1 MSIQKNLGIFIA
13 SLMLSLVLWLHVQ
26 SQLALIQTKRVEFE
40 VQPINLPPNANL
52 AATLIQRKVTVLA
65 RGRPEEIE
73 RLSAEIDRL
82 QRAGQSLIA
91 TVDLSNATP
100 GTFQY
105 PVRLQTPR
113 RIDVEYADPGT
124 VPVTI
129 DELVVRREPV
139 IIEAV
144 GVRQGF
150 YYSGADIRPDQVT
163 LSGPARDIA
172 RVGQVRAQLDLTEF
186 KPGSSFTVPVEVLD
200 KNNKPLADVA
210 SDPAEVEIRPTLSE
224 LPTEK
229 NVLITPQ
236 WVGQPAFGFRVRGY
250 SIFPTQISASGDK
263 EQLATLQTLDTEPIN
278 IEGLKSDT
286 EITVNLRVP
295 KGITVD
301 ARRRRVSVQIR
312 IEPIPQQPER
322 EPPNTGPPQQPP
334 ARTGENTKNG
344 Q

>member
-1 MSIQKNLGIFIA
+1 MSVQKNLGIFIA

-26 SQLALIQTKRVEFE
+26 SQLALIQTRRLEFE
-40 VQPINLPPNANL
+40 VRPINLEQNNL
-52 AATLIQRKVTVLA
+52 AATMIQKKVSVTA
-65 RGRPEEIE
+65 RGRPEEVEKLAIE
-73 RLSAEIDRL
+73 LDRL
-82 QRAGQSLIA
+82 QRSGQSLVA
-91 TVDLSNATP
+91 TVDLSNASP

-113 RIDVEYADPGT
+113 KIDVEYSDPGT

-129 DELVVRREPV
+129 DELVRQRQPV

-172 RVGQVRAQLDLTEF
+172 RVGQVRAQLDLSEF
-186 KPGSSFTVPVEVLD
+186 TAGRSYPVVVEVLD

-224 LPTEK
+224 LPTQK

-236 WVGQPAFGFRVRGY
+236 WAGQPAFGFRVRGY
-250 SIFPTQISASGDK
+250 SIFPTQVSASGDK
-263 EQLATLQTLDTEPIN
+263 EQLATLQTLDTEMIN
-278 IEGLKSDT
+278 IEGLRGDT
-286 EITVNLRVP
+286 ELTVDLRVP
-295 KGITVD
+295 KGIRVE
-301 ARRRRVSVQIR
+301 ARRKRVSVQIR
-312 IEPIPQQPER
+312 IEPIPQVPAPDKPTSGTPPPESS
-322 EPPNTGPPQQPP
+322 
-334 ARTGENTKNG
+334 RTGR
-344 Q
+344 